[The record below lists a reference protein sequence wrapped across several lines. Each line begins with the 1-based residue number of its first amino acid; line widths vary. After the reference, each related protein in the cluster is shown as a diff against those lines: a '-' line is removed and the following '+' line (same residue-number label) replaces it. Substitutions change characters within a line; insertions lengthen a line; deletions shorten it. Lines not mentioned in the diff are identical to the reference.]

1 MSERA
6 AQRRAAWET
15 AIGLVGVL
23 AATQVAGDSILE
35 TIAAS
40 ALFTV
45 GVGAFGHAGVMILKG
60 LRRTTRAGRAGRD
73 EPKP

>member
-1 MSERA
+1 MSEHA
-6 AQRRAAWET
+6 ARRRAAWET
-15 AIGLVGVL
+15 AVGLVGML
-23 AATQVAGDSILE
+23 AATWVAGDSMLE

-60 LRRTTRAGRAGRD
+60 LRRTARAGRRGRD
-73 EPKP
+73 EPEP

>member
-6 AQRRAAWET
+6 AQRRAACET

-23 AATQVAGDSILE
+23 AATQVVGDSMLE
-35 TIAAS
+35 TVAAK

-45 GVGAFGHAGVMILKG
+45 GVAAFAHAGAMILKG
-60 LRRTTRAGRAGRD
+60 LRRTPRARRERRD
-73 EPKP
+73 EPGS

>member
-1 MSERA
+1 MSERV

-23 AATQVAGDSILE
+23 AATQVAGDSMLE

-40 ALFTV
+40 ALFTI
-45 GVGAFGHAGVMILKG
+45 GVGAFGHAGVMIVTG
-60 LRRTTRAGRAGRD
+60 LRRTSRVRRRDRD
-73 EPKP
+73 EPEP

>member
-6 AQRRAAWET
+6 AQRRAAWES

-23 AATQVAGDSILE
+23 AATQVAGDSMLE

-45 GVGAFGHAGVMILKG
+45 GVGAFGHAGVMIIKG
-60 LRRTTRAGRAGRD
+60 LNRTGPPRRRERNDGGR
-73 EPKP
+73 

>member
-1 MSERA
+1 MSERV

-23 AATQVAGDSILE
+23 AATQVAGDSMVE

-45 GVGAFGHAGVMILKG
+45 GVGAFGHAGVMIVKG
-60 LRRTTRAGRAGRD
+60 LRRTTRPRRRRRD
-73 EPKP
+73 EPGP

>member
-15 AIGLVGVL
+15 VVGLAGVL
-23 AATQVAGDSILE
+23 AATQVAGESMLAIV
-35 TIAAS
+35 AAS

-45 GVGAFGHAGVMILKG
+45 GIAAFVHAGAIILGG
-60 LRRTTRAGRAGRD
+60 LRRAARARRGAD
-73 EPKP
+73 DP

>member
-1 MSERA
+1 M
-6 AQRRAAWET
+6 
-15 AIGLVGVL
+15 
-23 AATQVAGDSILE
+23 LE

-60 LRRTTRAGRAGRD
+60 LNRTGPPRRRERNDGGR
-73 EPKP
+73 

>member
-6 AQRRAAWET
+6 AQGRAAWET

-23 AATQVAGDSILE
+23 AATQVAGDSMVE
-35 TIAAS
+35 TIA

-45 GVGAFGHAGVMILKG
+45 GVAAFGHAGVMILKG
-60 LRRTTRAGRAGRD
+60 LRRSARTRRGRRD
-73 EPKP
+73 